1 MTRLTTDTLR
11 GFVPAVVTP
20 FTAAGEVM
28 EDAFREVVERQIAI
42 GASGICVAGDNG
54 ESWTLDVAERTRL
67 THLAVEQ
74 ARGRVPVI
82 MGASAPGAAQT
93 IRYARAAA
101 EAGAAGVLVMPQPY
115 VLKASRAE
123 LTRRF
128 AALAEGVDIP
138 IVLYNSPRR
147 SGIELGIDDIAALI
161 DAAPII
167 GIKESHRDFFHH
179 THLLH
184 RFAERIAVMTG
195 PSHFIL
201 PCIALGAR
209 GFIATGPELLG
220 AEAGRIVETARAA
233 PGPDQRALHWRLT
246 VVYQLLMGTG
256 TWPSALKTALN
267 LLGWPAGVPRDPVMA
282 LEGADLEKVRRTL
295 GELGLLPG

>member
-1 MTRLTTDTLR
+1 MALTAETLH
-11 GFVPAVVTP
+11 GFLPAVVTP
-20 FTAAGEVM
+20 FTAVGEIM
-28 EDAFREVVERQIAI
+28 EDAFREVVDRQIRI

-54 ESWTLDVAERTRL
+54 KSWTLDVTERARLTRL
-67 THLAVEQ
+67 AVD
-74 ARGRVPVI
+74 AAAGRVPVI
-82 MGASAPGAAQT
+82 MGASAPGSAQT
-93 IRYARAAA
+93 IKYAQAAKD
-101 EAGAAGVLVMPQPY
+101 AGAAGVLVMPQPY

-128 AALAEGVDIP
+128 AALAAAVDIP
-138 IVLYNSPRR
+138 IVAYNSPRR
-147 SGIELGIDDIAALI
+147 SGIELTVDDIGALL
-161 DAAPII
+161 DTAPIV

-184 RFAERIAVMTG
+184 RYGERMAVMTG
-195 PSHFIL
+195 PSHFIV
-201 PCIALGAR
+201 PCIGLGAR

-220 AEAGRIVETARAA
+220 AEAGRIVEIARQA
-233 PGPDQRALHWRLT
+233 PGAAQKALHYRLT
-246 VVYQLLMGTG
+246 VLYQMLMGTG
-256 TWPSALKTALN
+256 TWPAALKASLT

>member
-1 MTRLTTDTLR
+1 MALTAEMLH
-11 GFVPAVVTP
+11 GFLPAVVTP
-20 FTAAGEVM
+20 FTAAGEIM
-28 EDAFREVVERQIAI
+28 EDAFREVVDRQIRI

-54 ESWTLDVAERTRL
+54 ESWTLDVTERARLTRL
-67 THLAVEQ
+67 AVD
-74 ARGRVPVI
+74 AAAGRVPVI
-82 MGASAPGAAQT
+82 MGASAPGSAQT
-93 IRYARAAA
+93 IKYAQAAKD
-101 EAGAAGVLVMPQPY
+101 AGAAGVLVMPQPY

-128 AALAEGVDIP
+128 AALAAAVDIP
-138 IVLYNSPRR
+138 IVAYNSPRR
-147 SGIELGIDDIAALI
+147 SGIELTVDDIGALL
-161 DAAPII
+161 DTAPIV

-184 RFAERIAVMTG
+184 RYGERMAVMTG
-195 PSHFIL
+195 PSHFIV
-201 PCIALGAR
+201 PCIGLGAR

-220 AEAGRIVETARAA
+220 AEAGRIVEIARQA
-233 PGPDQRALHWRLT
+233 PGAAQKALHYRLT
-246 VVYQLLMGTG
+246 VLYQMLMGTG
-256 TWPSALKTALN
+256 TWPAALKASLT

>member
-1 MTRLTTDTLR
+1 MALTAETLH
-11 GFVPAVVTP
+11 GFLPAVVTP
-20 FTAAGEVM
+20 FTAAGEIM
-28 EDAFREVVERQIAI
+28 EDAFREVVDRQIRI

-54 ESWTLDVAERTRL
+54 ESWTLDVTERARLTRL
-67 THLAVEQ
+67 AVD
-74 ARGRVPVI
+74 AAAGRVPVI
-82 MGASAPGAAQT
+82 MGASAPGSAQT
-93 IRYARAAA
+93 IKYAQAAK

-128 AALAEGVDIP
+128 AALAAAVDIP
-138 IVLYNSPRR
+138 IVAYNSPRR
-147 SGIELGIDDIAALI
+147 SGIELTVDDIGALL

-184 RFAERIAVMTG
+184 RYGERMAVMTG
-195 PSHFIL
+195 PSHFIV
-201 PCIALGAR
+201 PCIGLGAR

-220 AEAGRIVETARAA
+220 AEAGRIVEIARQA
-233 PGPDQRALHWRLT
+233 PGPVQRSLHYRLT
-246 VVYQLLMGTG
+246 VLYQLLMGTG
-256 TWPSALKTALN
+256 TWPAALKASLN

-295 GELGLLPG
+295 GELSLLPG

>member
-1 MTRLTTDTLR
+1 MALDKTTLH
-11 GFVPAVVTP
+11 GFLPAVVTP
-20 FTAAGEVM
+20 FAPAGEIM
-28 EDAFREVVERQIAI
+28 EDAFKEVVERQIGI
-42 GASGICVAGDNG
+42 GAKGICVAGDNG
-54 ESWTLDVAERTRL
+54 ESWSLDVDERRRLTRL
-67 THLAVEQ
+67 AVDQ
-74 ARGRVPVI
+74 AAGRVPVI
-82 MGASAPGAAQT
+82 MGASAPGSAQT
-93 IRYARAAA
+93 IKYAKAAQ

-128 AALAEGVDIP
+128 AALAAAVDIP
-138 IVLYNSPRR
+138 IVAYNSPRR
-147 SGIELGIDDIAALI
+147 SGIELTVDDIGALC

-179 THLLH
+179 THLLE
-184 RFAERIAVMTG
+184 RFRDRIAIMTG

-201 PCIALGAR
+201 PTIGLGAR

-220 AEAGRIVETARAA
+220 PEAGRIVEISLQA
-233 PGPDQRALHWRLT
+233 PGAAQRALHYRLT

-256 TWPSALKTALN
+256 TWPASLKAALT

-282 LEGADLEKVRRTL
+282 LEGEALEKVRRTL
-295 GELGLLPG
+295 HELGLLPG

>member
-1 MTRLTTDTLR
+1 MALTAETLH
-11 GFVPAVVTP
+11 GFLPAVVTP
-20 FTAAGEVM
+20 FTAAGEIM
-28 EDAFREVVERQIAI
+28 EDAFREVVDRQIRI

-54 ESWTLDVAERTRL
+54 ESWTLDVTERARLTRL
-67 THLAVEQ
+67 AVD
-74 ARGRVPVI
+74 AAAGRVPVI
-82 MGASAPGAAQT
+82 MGASAPGSAQT
-93 IRYARAAA
+93 IKYAQAAKD
-101 EAGAAGVLVMPQPY
+101 AGAAGVLVMPQPY

-128 AALAEGVDIP
+128 AALAAAVDIP
-138 IVLYNSPRR
+138 IVAYNSPRR
-147 SGIELGIDDIAALI
+147 SGIELTVDDIGALL
-161 DAAPII
+161 DTAPII

-184 RFAERIAVMTG
+184 RHGERMAVMTG
-195 PSHFIL
+195 PSHFIV
-201 PCIALGAR
+201 PCIGLGAR

-220 AEAGRIVETARAA
+220 AEAGRIVEIARQA
-233 PGPDQRALHWRLT
+233 PGAAQKALHYRLT
-246 VVYQLLMGTG
+246 VLYQVLMGTG
-256 TWPSALKTALN
+256 TWPAALKASLT